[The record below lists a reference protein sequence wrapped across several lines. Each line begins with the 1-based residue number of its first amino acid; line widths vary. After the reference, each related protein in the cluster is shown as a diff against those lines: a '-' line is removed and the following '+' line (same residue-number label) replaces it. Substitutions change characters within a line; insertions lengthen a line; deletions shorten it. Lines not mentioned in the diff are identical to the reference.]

1 MPAPNEQLRAARR
14 RKRWSQQR
22 AAEEIGIDRKT
33 YLRLETSQTYPQP
46 GTLDLI
52 CNAFGLSAGD
62 LGFESTQH
70 SGSRAMVQITD
81 VAPATL
87 TLLVETNDMPDFP
100 IKVSMILAHII
111 HMIGAWSAQA
121 PHWHEIQSVVNGE
134 ICMLDEMLQQQPR
147 RNEHLLSR
155 RQALATLA
163 ALPTALLARKFPG
176 QMTEQTMG
184 SQFFDLLSPCAA
196 SLTACWHL
204 LKSDDLVAVAQ
215 ILPQYMP
222 ALTALAGQPSL
233 HQQAAAALAVQGN
246 ILQAIVTMHQR
257 KGAERERHCR
267 EAVRCGYLSHD
278 GTLTA
283 TVLMYLGYTYS
294 SSVRPRRPEQ
304 AIHAFREALQMLGGE
319 ESLLRSDILMGLA
332 EACAQCHDEAKALE
346 YMALAQNHF
355 PTYPEA
361 DPSYIY
367 AECGLNTLYQWE
379 GKMYLK
385 LAERYPQR
393 DHAQRAW
400 NALAHSTGT
409 QSINGRSSSETMLYQ
424 ADAAR
429 LRGDLTTY
437 TDHLRDGLRMAL
449 SLGSRQRYDEAVEI
463 YRKAPE
469 PWLKEPAIKGLAKD
483 FFRELPIGK
492 GT

>member
-1 MPAPNEQLRAARR
+1 MPTPNEQLRAARR

-22 AAEEIGIDRKT
+22 AAETVGIDRKT
-33 YLRLETSQTYPQP
+33 YLRLETGQTYPQP

-52 CNAFGLSAGD
+52 CIAFGLTAEE
-62 LGFESTQH
+62 LGFESTQQ
-70 SGSRAMVQITD
+70 SGSRAMVQIMD

-87 TLLVETNDMPDFP
+87 TLLVDTNDMPDFLT
-100 IKVSMILAHII
+100 KVSIVLAHIM
-111 HMIGAWSAQA
+111 HMIGAWSAPA
-121 PHWHEIQSVVNGE
+121 PHWREVEAVVNGE
-134 ICMLDEMLQQQPR
+134 IYMLDEMLQQQPR

-155 RQALATLA
+155 RQALTTLA

-176 QMTEQTMG
+176 HMAEQKMG
-184 SQFFDLLSPCAA
+184 PHSSDLLSPCAA

-204 LKSDDLVAVAQ
+204 LKSDDLGTVAH
-215 ILPQYMP
+215 ILPHYMP
-222 ALTALAGQPSL
+222 ALTALADQPSP
-233 HQQAAAALAVQGN
+233 HQQEAAALAVQGN

-257 KGAERERHCR
+257 MGAERERHCR
-267 EAVRCGYLSHD
+267 EAVRCGYLSRD
-278 GTLTA
+278 SRLTA
-283 TVLMYLGYTYS
+283 TALMYLGYTYS
-294 SSVRPRRPEQ
+294 LSVRPRRPEQ
-304 AIHAFREALQMLGGE
+304 AIPAFREALQMLGGE

-379 GKMYLK
+379 GKMYLE
-385 LAERYPQR
+385 LADRYPQR
-393 DHAQRAW
+393 DYAHRAW
-400 NALAHSTGT
+400 NALALSTDIR
-409 QSINGRSSSETMLYQ
+409 SINGRSSSETMLYQ

-429 LRGDLTTY
+429 LRGDVTTY

-449 SLGSRQRYDEAVEI
+449 SLGSHQRYDEALEI

-469 PWLKEPAIKGLAKD
+469 PWLKEPAIKRLAKD
-483 FFRELPIGK
+483 FFKELPVGK
-492 GT
+492 GS